1 MEYNMETDLMQDIK
15 KNIKLQQSHRRQALD
30 ILFESLGFKIT
41 KTIDDAIKVVIVKTI
56 YEKNLMMEKANLELL
71 RATDKLYKDDKF
83 NK

>member
-1 MEYNMETDLMQDIK
+1 METDLMKDIK

-30 ILFESLGFKIT
+30 ILSESLGFKIT

>member
-1 MEYNMETDLMQDIK
+1 METDLMKDIK

-30 ILFESLGFKIT
+30 ILSESLGFKIT

-71 RATDKLYKDDKF
+71 RATDKLYKDDKS
-83 NK
+83 NE